1 MFVNCN
7 ILYHTLRSSNVIS
20 TLLGVRHHG
29 VDEVYNS
36 DYLRVISFQLETK
49 IMKNSFIN
57 DLWRFLFSKSSR
69 LVLIPFIFILLVF
82 AFIFVVAEGTAWA
95 PFVYAIF

>member
-1 MFVNCN
+1 MMKKSFV
-7 ILYHTLRSSNVIS
+7 
-20 TLLGVRHHG
+20 
-29 VDEVYNS
+29 
-36 DYLRVISFQLETK
+36 
-49 IMKNSFIN
+49 N

-69 LVLIPFIFILLVF
+69 LVLIPFILILLVF